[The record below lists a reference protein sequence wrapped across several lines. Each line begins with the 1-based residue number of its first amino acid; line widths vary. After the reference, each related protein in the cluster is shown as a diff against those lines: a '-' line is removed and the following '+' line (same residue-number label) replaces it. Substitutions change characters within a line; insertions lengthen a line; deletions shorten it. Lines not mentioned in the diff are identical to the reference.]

1 MRAPGFEIGLPEWRV
16 AKGDIRFIGQVEMT
30 VNRWVKTDF
39 LLDTGAHLV
48 DIRRQ
53 SYFAQAQS
61 ALCFDRPRSPAQPP
75 PLRARSFT

>member
-1 MRAPGFEIGLPEWRV
+1 MRAACFEIGLPDWRA
-16 AKGDIRFIGQVEMT
+16 AKSDIWFIGQVEMT
-30 VNRWVKTDF
+30 VNRWVSTGS

-53 SYFAQAQS
+53 SYFAQAQYT
-61 ALCFDRPRSPAQPP
+61 LCFERARSPAQTP